1 MMTQDIVE
9 TYLNDGVL
17 MMFAAPVDPAFKRD
31 AMDSSLYAQLAASKQ
46 HDRFTHYREWQTT
59 LLKAMTTFGWLRLDL
74 SDKHGIA
81 DETFVVADR
90 LRELLPDSLSALRGE
105 TLDRLLASL
114 CATHASKIAQVMVA
128 QNVQVTPCK
137 PDAQTGALSNPQPVF
152 SVVLQVAFVLPSRQK
167 VLLCVAFETLEPVA
181 ANPFAQRLT
190 KSRLVGEVRSF
201 GFVGTLDDLRY
212 AQFRE
217 RVDAALAGKRAGLSH
232 AIKGLEP

>member
-17 MMFAAPVDPAFKRD
+17 MMFAAPVDQAFKRD
-31 AMDSSLYAQLAASKQ
+31 VMDSSLYAQLAAGKQ
-46 HDRFTHYREWQTT
+46 FDRFTHYREWQTT

-74 SDKHGIA
+74 SDKHGIT

-90 LRELLPDSLSALRGE
+90 LRELLPDSFAFLRGKK
-105 TLDRLLASL
+105 LDTFLASL
-114 CATHASKIAQVMVA
+114 CVTHASKIAQVMVA
-128 QNVQVTPCK
+128 Q
-137 PDAQTGALSNPQPVF
+137 DAQVAASPSGSKAGNASCAEPVS

-232 AIKGLEP
+232 AIQEVEP